1 MRRVIPALVL
11 AVSALAPAALAQDK
25 TPKKSGVTISF
36 RGLGTQAAQVLG
48 KPRRFVPITAVL
60 ENTGDQD
67 ADGLLRVYRSQEV
80 AAGVTFSAVPEQAL
94 FYERP
99 VKVPRGGKRVEEISY
114 YCQDHEP
121 DRICVAFEAANGETI
136 VASPHPALSLHG
148 PELLALSI
156 TSSDQDEGLALGGG
170 NVPGPRRTYE
180 LQVKHGDPASLPE
193 RPEGYGAFDFVILS
207 ELDPRAI
214 TPRQAHALVE
224 WVELGGDLLVAASP
238 KEGEALSAI
247 EELELPVMRAKADPI
262 ELREL
267 SALETLFGPGTPP
280 LARSPVPVRRV
291 IPRPGARVLAGT
303 ADDPLIVRGSLGA
316 GRITYFPFPLASL
329 RSVWGSDK
337 DSPARALVAL
347 CAHPPREDLEA
358 VPTAPPLEEVLLN
371 FSEAVKNA
379 DPPSAL
385 VVAPLLILYVTLV
398 APLNYIILT
407 RIGKRDFAMLTAA
420 IIAVL
425 FGVLFY
431 AIGWAV
437 HGSGALLARGA
448 IVELPPSKDM
458 RARVETMT
466 GYFSTDRGVVDARAP
481 RGSSIA
487 PIAERPNGRGAHVI
501 ETSDPTLKAVELDTW
516 SLRRFRTVRLERL
529 GAVSLDLSLDG
540 GMLAGTVTNETPWV
554 IETPVI
560 LIGNR
565 CVELN
570 DLRPGDKVQLNQTPG
585 DSQHAALLTRLL
597 RGLHKDAFKS
607 TETLGYGQSDP
618 FQGDASARLR
628 AALQRRLE
636 SENAGPGALPAIFLG
651 CVERDLGGVDME
663 SGATVELARAL
674 VLEETAVT
682 CAGDRLNLLDLP
694 PVVSRHRKSW
704 EPSMGATGSPGRLAF
719 DNPANEPGTVT
730 FEWRVPAS
738 HDVPFDARSFELSWD
753 FGGDPD
759 PDQTM
764 FKLYDWSA
772 GRFEVASVRV
782 DNRKKTWT
790 KSKAADMGRYV
801 DRESGLIRIQL
812 ETGMTELPVKDV
824 TLTVNG
830 ARLPRQR

>member
-1 MRRVIPALVL
+1 MRRVIAALAL
-11 AVSALAPAALAQDK
+11 AVAALAPAAIAQEK

-36 RGLGTQAAQVLG
+36 RGLGTQPAQVLG

-80 AAGVTFSAVPEQAL
+80 AAGVAFSAVPEQAL

-148 PELLALSI
+148 AELLALSI

-180 LQVKHGDPASLPE
+180 LQVKHGDPTSLPE
-193 RPEGYGAFDFVILS
+193 RPEGYGAFDFIILS
-207 ELDPRAI
+207 ELDPRSI

-238 KEGEALSAI
+238 KEGEALCAI
-247 EELELPVMRAKADPI
+247 EELQLPVSAATGDQSRT
-262 ELREL
+262 REL
-267 SALETLFGPGTPP
+267 SALETLFGPGVPP

-291 IPRPGARVLAGT
+291 TPRPGARVLAGT
-303 ADDPLIVRGSLGA
+303 PEDPLVVRGSLGA

-347 CAHPPREDLEA
+347 CAHPPREDLES

-371 FSEAVKNA
+371 LSEAIKTL

-407 RIGKRDFAMLTAA
+407 RIGKRDLAMASAA
-420 IIAVL
+420 VVAVI
-425 FGVLFY
+425 FGALFY
-431 AIGWAV
+431 GIGWYV
-437 HGSGALLARGA
+437 HGSGALMARGA
-448 IVELPPSKDM
+448 LVELPPSKDM

-466 GYFSTDRGVVDARAP
+466 GYFSTDRGVLDARAP

-487 PIAERPNGRGAHVI
+487 PIAERPNGRGAQVL
-501 ETSDPTLKAVELDTW
+501 ETGDPGLKAVELDTW
-516 SLRRFRTVRLERL
+516 SLRRFRTVRLERV
-529 GAVSLDLSLDG
+529 GAVSLDLSLDDARV
-540 GMLAGTVTNETPWV
+540 AGTVTNETQWL

-560 LIGNR
+560 LVGDR
-565 CVELN
+565 CVELP
-570 DLRPGDKVQLNQTPG
+570 DLKPGDKV
-585 DSQHAALLTRLL
+585 
-597 RGLHKDAFKS
+597 
-607 TETLGYGQSDP
+607 
-618 FQGDASARLR
+618 
-628 AALQRRLE
+628 
-636 SENAGPGALPAIFLG
+636 
-651 CVERDLGGVDME
+651 
-663 SGATVELARAL
+663 
-674 VLEETAVT
+674 
-682 CAGDRLNLLDLP
+682 
-694 PVVSRHRKSW
+694 
-704 EPSMGATGSPGRLAF
+704 
-719 DNPANEPGTVT
+719 
-730 FEWRVPAS
+730 
-738 HDVPFDARSFELSWD
+738 
-753 FGGDPD
+753 
-759 PDQTM
+759 
-764 FKLYDWSA
+764 
-772 GRFEVASVRV
+772 
-782 DNRKKTWT
+782 
-790 KSKAADMGRYV
+790 
-801 DRESGLIRIQL
+801 
-812 ETGMTELPVKDV
+812 
-824 TLTVNG
+824 
-830 ARLPRQR
+830 